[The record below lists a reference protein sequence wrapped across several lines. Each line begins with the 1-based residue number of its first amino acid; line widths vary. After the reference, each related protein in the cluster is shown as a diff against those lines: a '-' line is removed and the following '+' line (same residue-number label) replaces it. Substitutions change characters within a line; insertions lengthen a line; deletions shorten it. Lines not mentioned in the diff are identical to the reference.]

1 VACDNSQMGLDANLE
16 RLWRVRRRHD
26 HLDAVLSAQ
35 GSCWELRFFRND
47 RLMLARCHERRE
59 TACVEADERL
69 RELQRAGWNT
79 HW

>member
-1 VACDNSQMGLDANLE
+1 
-16 RLWRVRRRHD
+16 
-26 HLDAVLSAQ
+26 VLSAQ